1 MKTWKQPTKYVDTKL
16 IYSDDRGVITE
27 INCNK
32 RKLLVRWPWDISKM
46 YERNA
51 IITDSNRGSHISSNI
66 TKEIQEKNSQQ
77 LIIGAKFVNCKRNQY
92 NIKPREQRNFIIPAG
107 FSQTSKQARLV
118 EIPHCVKK

>member
-51 IITDSNRGSHISSNI
+51 IITDSNRGSHISSNMQKKFRKKI
-66 TKEIQEKNSQQ
+66 LSSWLLSKICQ
-77 LIIGAKFVNCKRNQY
+77 LQ
-92 NIKPREQRNFIIPAG
+92 
-107 FSQTSKQARLV
+107 
-118 EIPHCVKK
+118 KKSI

>member
-1 MKTWKQPTKYVDTKL
+1 MKTWKQPTKYLDTKL
-16 IYSDDRGVITE
+16 MYSDDRGVITE

-77 LIIGAKFVNCKRNQY
+77 LIIEQNLSIAKEINIILNHVNKG
-92 NIKPREQRNFIIPAG
+92 I
-107 FSQTSKQARLV
+107 L
-118 EIPHCVKK
+118 